1 MRTEVSEDRRRE
13 VEVPFLFPSPCLTP
27 PHPSPLCQ
35 GLTSGRRGR
44 QAGAPLIDRTITAN
58 THSDGEADISKSNFT
73 IHALTGRILGGKREN
88 CPGRLPACPS
98 VCTSV
103 RLLRSRAQLHG
114 THLSVF
120 MFARVFI
127 YLYFFFLGSLK
138 TEKSVYP

>member
-1 MRTEVSEDRRRE
+1 MRTEVSGDRRRE

-73 IHALTGRILGGKREN
+73 IHELTGRILGGKREN
-88 CPGRLPACPS
+88 CPDRLPVCPS
-98 VCTSV
+98 APELSTTARNTFVCFHVCSCV
-103 RLLRSRAQLHG
+103 YL
-114 THLSVF
+114 
-120 MFARVFI
+120 FI
-127 YLYFFFLGSLK
+127 YIYFGSLK